1 MAMFMAGSG
10 WLAPGCAAAHA
21 GFWLFHKGSWVS
33 DKFIL
38 RQNGFSYW
46 IFYEK
51 HGKLARWPEKCTYFP
66 VRRLSGL
73 L

>member
-1 MAMFMAGSG
+1 MAAGC
-10 WLAPGCAAAHA
+10 GC
-21 GFWLFHKGSWVS
+21 GGRGLRRRVHKGSWVS